1 MKIESRVLQNIKWS
15 LGDEVIYFQKGQVIS
30 LKKEDLIQYPE
41 LFISLAQEKEQEEQ
55 IPKEP
60 KVLSSDER
68 HQQMKTRIME
78 EERIARE
85 QAALFLETEALQRAE
100 FAKHAAARLRM
111 STKEK

>member
-1 MKIESRVLQNIKWS
+1 MKIESRVLQNTKWS
-15 LGDEVIYFQKGQVIS
+15 LGDEVIYFQKGQVVS

-41 LFISLAQEKEQEEQ
+41 LFISLVQEKEQEEK

-60 KVLSSDER
+60 LSLSSDER

-85 QAALFLETEALQRAE
+85 QAVLLLETEALQRAE
-100 FAKHAAARLRM
+100 VAKHAAARLRM